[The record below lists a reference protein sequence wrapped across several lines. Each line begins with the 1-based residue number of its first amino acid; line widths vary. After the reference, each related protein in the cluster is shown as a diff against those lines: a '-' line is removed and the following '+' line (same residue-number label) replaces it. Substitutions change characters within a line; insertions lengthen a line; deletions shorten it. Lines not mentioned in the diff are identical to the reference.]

1 MKGTIASL
9 RLLSIY
15 MCVCVYDC
23 MFFCLILPFEVA
35 VLFHF
40 EIFPCLYPN
49 NKICKTRRDPTTN
62 KHLFKWSHSHCDGI
76 SDGQKS

>member
-1 MKGTIASL
+1 M
-9 RLLSIY
+9 
-15 MCVCVYDC
+15 CVYDF

-35 VLFHF
+35 VLFRF
-40 EIFPCLYPN
+40 EFFPCLYP

-76 SDGQKS
+76 SDGKKVDVYEKGFPNH